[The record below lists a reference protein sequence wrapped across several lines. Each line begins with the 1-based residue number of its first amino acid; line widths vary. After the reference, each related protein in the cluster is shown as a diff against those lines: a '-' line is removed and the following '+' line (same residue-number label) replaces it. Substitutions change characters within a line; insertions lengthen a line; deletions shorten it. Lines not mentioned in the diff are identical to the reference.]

1 MIFSVRHETRYEYTQ
16 KVDVA
21 AHLLHLTPLHMPWQ
35 RVLQTR
41 LISDPPPSRIVT
53 EADCFDNATTWL
65 FHDTPHD
72 KFAVTLEATVHVTL
86 RTAPAAAATPPWE
99 TVATQA
105 ISAPAYRAAEFLYAS
120 PMVAPFSAVRAYV
133 EPDFPPNQPVFAAI
147 HALTLRI
154 YREFAFRTDA
164 TEVGTPLAKVL
175 AQRAGVCQDFS
186 HLMIAGLRSMGLPAR
201 YASGY
206 IRTRPPKGGTKR
218 VGADQSH
225 AWVSAWL
232 GPAHGWIDFDPTNA
246 LVVSDEHVV
255 LAYGRD
261 FSDVSP
267 VSGVILGGGAQT
279 VHSGVDLAEIQQKEG
294 LLF

>member
-1 MIFSVRHETRYEYTQ
+1 MIFSVRHETRYEYAQ
-16 KVDVA
+16 KVDIA
-21 AHLLHLTPLHMPWQ
+21 AHLLHLTPLQLPWQ
-35 RVLQTR
+35 RVLQIR

-65 FHDTPHD
+65 FHDAPHE
-72 KFAVTLEATVHVTL
+72 KFAVTLEAKVEVTP
-86 RTAPAAAATPPWE
+86 RTPPAADATPPWE
-99 TVATQA
+99 TVAA
-105 ISAPAYRAAEFLYAS
+105 AAAAAPAYRAAEFIYAS
-120 PMVAPFSAVRAYV
+120 PMVAPFAAILDYVRQ
-133 EPDFPPNQPVFAAI
+133 DFPADLPIFAAI
-147 HALTLRI
+147 HDLTMRI
-154 YREFAFRTDA
+154 YREFAFRTGA

-232 GPAHGWIDFDPTNA
+232 GATHGWIDFDPTNG

-267 VSGVILGGGAQT
+267 VSGVILGGGTQT
-279 VHSGVDLAEIQQKEG
+279 VEVGVDLTEIQQKEG

>member
-1 MIFSVRHETRYEYTQ
+1 MIFSVRHETRYEYTR
-16 KVDVA
+16 KVDIA
-21 AHLLHLTPLHMPWQ
+21 AHLLHLTPLQMPWQ

-41 LISDPPPSRIVT
+41 LISDPQPSRIVT
-53 EADCFDNATTWL
+53 EADCFDNTTTWL
-65 FHDTPHD
+65 FHDAPHD
-72 KFAVTLEATVHVTL
+72 TFAVTLEAVVEVAP
-86 RTAPAAAATPPWE
+86 RTPPAAAATPTWE
-99 TVATQA
+99 AVAA
-105 ISAPAYRAAEFLYAS
+105 AAAGAPAFRAAEFLYAS
-120 PMVAPFSAVRAYV
+120 PMIAPFAAMHDYVRQ
-133 EPDFPPNQPVFAAI
+133 DFPADQPVFAGI
-147 HALTLRI
+147 HALTMRI
-154 YREFAFRTDA
+154 YREFAFRAGA

-218 VGADQSH
+218 LGADQSH

-232 GPAHGWIDFDPTNA
+232 GCAHGWIDFDPTNGV
-246 LVVSDEHVV
+246 LVSDEHVV

-279 VHSGVDLAEIQQKEG
+279 VHVGVDLAE
-294 LLF
+294 F